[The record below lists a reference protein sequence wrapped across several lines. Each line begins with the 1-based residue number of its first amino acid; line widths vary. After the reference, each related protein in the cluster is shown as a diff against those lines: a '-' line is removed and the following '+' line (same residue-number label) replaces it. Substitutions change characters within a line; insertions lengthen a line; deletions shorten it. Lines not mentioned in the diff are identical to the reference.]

1 MYLNSPPMVAGIRS
15 YLAAIGVD
23 VADEVAKARLVLT
36 SDQEHLVNG
45 YFVVDRM
52 MGMLEDAVRQA
63 LCDGYRGLWATG
75 DMSWEFGAKKDFG
88 KLLEY
93 EVRLEKYFHQQ
104 PHICGIC
111 QYRADTLPNE
121 ALQQGRLRHRSIFV
135 NETLSRLNPEYVP
148 PDSLVRS

>member
-1 MYLNSPPMVAGIRS
+1 
-15 YLAAIGVD
+15 
-23 VADEVAKARLVLT
+23 
-36 SDQEHLVNG
+36 
-45 YFVVDRM
+45 
-52 MGMLEDAVRQA
+52 
-63 LCDGYRGLWATG
+63 
-75 DMSWEFGAKKDFG
+75 MSWEFGSKKDFG

-93 EVRLEKYFHQQ
+93 EVRLETYFNQQ

-111 QYRADTLPNE
+111 EYRADTLPNE